1 MKKIFTLLAAALVT
15 LTSFADY
22 SGGSIT
28 IVDNSRK
35 QLWVEVDGFRYSNQ
49 GNRPICIDDLR
60 PGAHR
65 ITVFIDKRNRDWDDL
80 FDRGGKRRII
90 YNSTVY
96 TRPFTSIII
105 TVDRNSTV
113 FVEEKRIGRGNDRDW
128 DRDHDRNRDRDR
140 DRDRDD
146 RDWDRNRRDNDY
158 DRDNGFDPR
167 RSPMDAQSFEM
178 LKRALSRESFEN
190 SRLEIVKQTIDRN
203 NFTASQVRQLALL
216 FAFENNKLDLA
227 KYAYRKTVDKNNYFV
242 VYDVFSFSRS
252 KEELVDYTRKY

>member
-15 LTSFADY
+15 FTSFADY
-22 SGGSIT
+22 SKGSIT

-35 QLWVEVDGFRYSNQ
+35 QLWIEVDGFRYTNQ
-49 GNRPICIDDLR
+49 GNRPIYIDNLR

-65 ITVFIDKRNRDWDDL
+65 ITVYSDKRYRDWDDI
-80 FDRGGKRRII
+80 FGRGGKKKII
-90 YNSTVY
+90 YNSTIY
-96 TRPFTSIII
+96 TRPYTSTIINI
-105 TVDRNSTV
+105 DRNGLV
-113 FVEEKRIGRGNDRDW
+113 LVEEKRIGG
-128 DRDHDRNRDRDR
+128 
-140 DRDRDD
+140 RDD
-146 RDWDRNRRDNDY
+146 RDWDRNRDRDRDKDRDDRDWDGNRRDNDNERNY
-158 DRDNGFDPR
+158 DNGFDPR

-178 LKRALSRESFEN
+178 LKKALSRENFEN

-216 FAFENNKLDLA
+216 FAFESNKLDLA
-227 KYAYRKTVDKNNYFV
+227 KYAYHKTVDKNNYFV

>member
-15 LTSFADY
+15 FTSFAGF
-22 SGGSIT
+22 SGSSIT
-28 IVDNSRK
+28 IIDNSRK

-60 PGAHR
+60 PGPHR
-65 ITVFIDKRNRDWDDL
+65 ITVFVDKRNRDWDDL
-80 FDRGGKRRII
+80 FDRGGRKRII

-96 TRPFTSIII
+96 TRPFTSTII
-105 TVDRNSTV
+105 TVDRNGSV

-128 DRDHDRNRDRDR
+128 DRDR

-146 RDWDRNRRDNDY
+146 RDWDRNRRDNEY
-158 DRDNGFDPR
+158 DRNRDRDFDNGFDPR

-178 LKRALSRESFEN
+178 LKRALTRENFEN
-190 SRLEIVKQTIDRN
+190 SRLEIAKQTIDRN
-203 NFTASQVRQLALL
+203 NFNSAQVRQLALL

-227 KYAYRKTVDKNNYFV
+227 KYAYHKTVDKNNYFV

-252 KEELVDYTRKY
+252 KEELADYTRKY

>member
-15 LTSFADY
+15 FTSFAEY
-22 SGGSIT
+22 SGSSIT
-28 IVDNSRK
+28 IIDNSRK

-65 ITVFIDKRNRDWDDL
+65 ITVFVDKRNRDWDDL

-96 TRPFTSIII
+96 TRPFTSTII
-105 TVDRNSTV
+105 TVDRNGSV

-128 DRDHDRNRDRDR
+128 DRDRDRNRDRD
-140 DRDRDD
+140 
-146 RDWDRNRRDNDY
+146 Y
-158 DRDNGFDPR
+158 DNGFDPR

-178 LKRALSRESFEN
+178 LKRALARENFEN

-227 KYAYRKTVDKNNYFV
+227 KYAYHKTVDKNNYFV